1 MSVKNRS
8 AKLFFLLLF
17 LLCTVYFL
25 FLADYYKP
33 LHHLSKNQ
41 LPDFSDD
48 MAFQSF
54 LSAAENHL
62 KFLQKRGRHTPIVL
76 GEYQFS
82 IDQAA
87 QSIREFSEEIR
98 KNPSPEELQRYIRE
112 HYEVF
117 QAGGRKTKR
126 KREILVTGYYEP
138 VFAGSL
144 IRTGPFIYPIY
155 SPPKDL
161 ISRKI
166 EGKNFIGRMTADGFT
181 KYWTRAQIETENVIS
196 GYELAYLKDPF
207 DAFLLQVQGSGRIRL
222 RDNSIRTVRFAASNG
237 HPYNSIGKLLV
248 DENKL
253 TLDEVSVPRIREYL
267 DHHPDQL
274 QRILHHNSRYIFF
287 NWGDNNP
294 PRGSSGVFLTPGRSI
309 AIDHDAL
316 PGEVIGFLS
325 SRRPVIN
332 NEGKV
337 TGWIPMNRFVFP
349 QDSGSAIRGT
359 GRVDMFWGHGKYAR
373 AAANTMKEPGK
384 LYFLIKKNLKPE
396 SCN

>member
-1 MSVKNRS
+1 MSIKIRS
-8 AKLFFLLLF
+8 GKLFFLLLLF
-17 LLCTVYFL
+17 LLCTVYYL
-25 FLADYYKP
+25 FFADHYKP
-33 LHHLSKNQ
+33 LHHLNKNQ

-48 MAFQSF
+48 MAYQSF

-62 KFLQKRGRHTPIVL
+62 EFLQEREKSTPIVL

-82 IDQAA
+82 IDQAV

-98 KNPSPEELQRYIRE
+98 RNPSPENLQHYIRE
-112 HYEVF
+112 NYEVF

-126 KREILVTGYYEP
+126 KREMLVTGYYEP

-144 IRTGPFIYPIY
+144 TRTGPFIYPIY

-161 ISRKI
+161 VSRKI
-166 EGKNFIGRMTADGFT
+166 KGKTLTGRMTAGGFT
-181 KYWTRAQIETENVIS
+181 KYWTRAQIETENVLE
-196 GYELAYLKDPF
+196 GYELAFLKDPF

-248 DENKL
+248 DEKKL
-253 TLDEVSVPRIREYL
+253 TLDEVSVPRIRKYL
-267 DHHPDQL
+267 DRHPNQL
-274 QRILHHNSRYIFF
+274 QRILNHNPRFIFF

-309 AIDHDAL
+309 AIDHNAL
-316 PGEVIGFLS
+316 PGEVIAFLS
-325 SRRPVIN
+325 SRRPVID

-359 GRVDMFWGHGKYAR
+359 GRVDMFWGHGEYAR

-384 LYFLIKKNLKPE
+384 LYFLIKKPGT
-396 SCN
+396 